1 MSEVAVLRFALLLGC
16 VAGLSGLSGCGGG
29 SPYDTVPISGTVT
42 LADGGDLKGYAMKT
56 IRLAPNS
63 TDAEA
68 RPASGEVQE
77 DGTFKLGTK
86 TASDG
91 AIPGKYAVFASIMKN
106 YPPTPA
112 DISKTWVCD
121 PAEIDVKEGME
132 PISIKVSVGK

>member
-1 MSEVAVLRFALLLGC
+1 M
-16 VAGLSGLSGCGGG
+16 
-29 SPYDTVPISGTVT
+29 
-42 LADGGDLKGYAMKT
+42 ADGSALKGYAMKT
-56 IRLAPNS
+56 IRLTPNS

-77 DGTFKLGTK
+77 DGSFKLGTK

-91 AIPGKYAVFASIMKN
+91 AMLGKYAVFASIMKN

-121 PAEIDVKEGME
+121 PAEIEIKDGME
-132 PISIKVSVGK
+132 PITIKVSVAK